1 VIINSQVPQWV
12 VDATTY
18 RVVEANSA
26 ASELWGYPLDE
37 LIGLDAYRF
46 VPADDKPLIQ
56 AAREANQWGDS
67 GVWRCQKKDGTT
79 FHAQIF
85 WHQFSHQGRI
95 CNYVFAK
102 AACMSVP
109 AKS

>member
-1 VIINSQVPQWV
+1 MVPDTEVPQWV

-46 VPADDKPLIQ
+46 VPADDKSLIE
-56 AAREANQWGDS
+56 AAKEANQWGDS
-67 GVWRCQKKDGTT
+67 GVWRCQKKDGSI
-79 FHAQIF
+79 FHARIF

-102 AACMSVP
+102 P
-109 AKS
+109 ARLSASA